1 MWEDLGKTLVD
12 VAYAGVGAV
21 VLVAEQAGKL
31 GKVLVERGEEAVDRA
46 GRYSE
51 ELHQKVQDDIQR
63 RRDEALD
70 GKISSM
76 DAQQREDLRRRLDEL
91 DEIERQAAEMAAK
104 EAQEGGQPDGAE
116 ITEIH
121 GGPQD
126 KDGGSPD

>member
-91 DEIERQAAEMAAK
+91 DEIERQAAEMQA
-104 EAQEGGQPDGAE
+104 DAE
-116 ITEIH
+116 DSGVTEIH
-121 GGPQD
+121 GGSQD
-126 KDGGSPD
+126 QDDDIFQ

>member
-1 MWEDLGKTLVD
+1 MWEDLGTTLVD

-91 DEIERQAAEMAAK
+91 DEIERQAAEMQA
-104 EAQEGGQPDGAE
+104 DAE
-116 ITEIH
+116 DSGVTEIH

-126 KDGGSPD
+126 QDDDIFQ

>member
-1 MWEDLGKTLVD
+1 MWEDFGKTLVD

-31 GKVLVERGEEAVDRA
+31 GKLLVERGEEAVDRA

-70 GKISSM
+70 GKLSSM
-76 DAQQREDLRRRLDEL
+76 DAQQREELRRRLDEL
-91 DEIERQAAEMAAK
+91 DEIERQAAEMEDECAAS
-104 EAQEGGQPDGAE
+104 E

-121 GGPQD
+121 GGPQNQD
-126 KDGGSPD
+126 NDE

>member
-31 GKVLVERGEEAVDRA
+31 GKVLVERGEDAVDRA

-91 DEIERQAAEMAAK
+91 DEIERQAAEMQA
-104 EAQEGGQPDGAE
+104 DAE
-116 ITEIH
+116 DSGVTEIH

-126 KDGGSPD
+126 QDDDIFQ

>member
-70 GKISSM
+70 GKISCM

-91 DEIERQAAEMAAK
+91 DEIERQAAEMQA
-104 EAQEGGQPDGAE
+104 DAE
-116 ITEIH
+116 DSGVTEIH

-126 KDGGSPD
+126 QDDDIFQ

>member
-91 DEIERQAAEMAAK
+91 DEIERQAAEMQA
-104 EAQEGGQPDGAE
+104 DAE
-116 ITEIH
+116 DSGVTEIH

-126 KDGGSPD
+126 QEDDIFQ

>member
-46 GRYSE
+46 GRYSA

-91 DEIERQAAEMAAK
+91 DEIERQAAEMQA
-104 EAQEGGQPDGAE
+104 DAE
-116 ITEIH
+116 DSGVTEIH

-126 KDGGSPD
+126 QDDDIFQ

>member
-91 DEIERQAAEMAAK
+91 DEIERQAAEMQADAVDS
-104 EAQEGGQPDGAE
+104 GV
-116 ITEIH
+116 TEIH

-126 KDGGSPD
+126 QDDDIFQ

>member
-21 VLVAEQAGKL
+21 VVVAEQAGKL

-91 DEIERQAAEMAAK
+91 DEIERQAAEMQA
-104 EAQEGGQPDGAE
+104 DAE
-116 ITEIH
+116 DSGVTEIH

-126 KDGGSPD
+126 QDDDIFQ

>member
-31 GKVLVERGEEAVDRA
+31 GKVLVERGVEAVDRA

-91 DEIERQAAEMAAK
+91 DEIERQAAEMQA
-104 EAQEGGQPDGAE
+104 DAE
-116 ITEIH
+116 DSGVTEIH

-126 KDGGSPD
+126 QDDDIFQ

>member
-31 GKVLVERGEEAVDRA
+31 GKVLVERGEEAGGRA

-91 DEIERQAAEMAAK
+91 DEIERQAAEMQA
-104 EAQEGGQPDGAE
+104 DAE
-116 ITEIH
+116 DSGVTEIH

-126 KDGGSPD
+126 QDDDIFQ

>member
-91 DEIERQAAEMAAK
+91 DEIERQAAEMQA
-104 EAQEGGQPDGAE
+104 DAE
-116 ITEIH
+116 DSGVTEIH

-126 KDGGSPD
+126 QDDDILQ

>member
-63 RRDEALD
+63 RRDEAMD
-70 GKISSM
+70 GKLSSM
-76 DAQQREDLRRRLDEL
+76 DAQQRADLRRRLDEL
-91 DEIERQAAEMAAK
+91 DEIERQAAEMEQEAA
-104 EAQEGGQPDGAE
+104 D

-126 KDGGSPD
+126 RDGDSLD

>member
-91 DEIERQAAEMAAK
+91 DEIERQDAEMQA
-104 EAQEGGQPDGAE
+104 DAE
-116 ITEIH
+116 DSGVTEIH

-126 KDGGSPD
+126 QDDDIFQ

>member
-91 DEIERQAAEMAAK
+91 DEIERQAAEMQA
-104 EAQEGGQPDGAE
+104 DAE
-116 ITEIH
+116 DSGVTEIH

-126 KDGGSPD
+126 QDDDIFQ

>member
-1 MWEDLGKTLVD
+1 MWEDFGKTLVD

-31 GKVLVERGEEAVDRA
+31 GKLLVERGEEAVDRA

-70 GKISSM
+70 GKLSSM
-76 DAQQREDLRRRLDEL
+76 DAKQREDLRRRLDEL
-91 DEIERQAAEMAAK
+91 DEIERQAAEM
-104 EAQEGGQPDGAE
+104 EQETESAD

-126 KDGGSPD
+126 QDDDI

>member
-91 DEIERQAAEMAAK
+91 DEIDRQAAEMQA
-104 EAQEGGQPDGAE
+104 DAE
-116 ITEIH
+116 DSGVTEIH

-126 KDGGSPD
+126 QDDDIFQ

>member
-1 MWEDLGKTLVD
+1 MWEDLGKTFVD

-91 DEIERQAAEMAAK
+91 DEIERQAAEMQA
-104 EAQEGGQPDGAE
+104 DAE
-116 ITEIH
+116 DSGVTEIH

-126 KDGGSPD
+126 QDDDIFQ